1 MEIQGF
7 EDYLIYQDGR
17 VWSKKGKG
25 KFLKPRDDGQGY
37 HKVILYGEIK
47 KQFKV
52 HRLVAEHYIPN
63 PENKLEVDHINRI
76 RSDNRVE
83 NLRWTTKSENQQ
95 NTIARKSNLL
105 GEKNIQKSCQNCFV
119 FRKEYNGKL
128 YYKSFTT
135 LEEAIKYRDNFIAED
150 YTKLK
155 HYDP

>member
-1 MEIQGF
+1 MEVKDF
-7 EDYLIYQDGR
+7 PNYLIYEDGR
-17 VWSKKGKG
+17 VFSKKRNR
-25 KFLKPRDDGQGY
+25 FLKPRDDGHGY
-37 HKVILYGEIK
+37 NKVILYGEIK

-105 GEKNIQKSCQNCFV
+105 GEKNINKYETGFI
-119 FRKEYNGKL
+119 FRKIYNGKH
-128 YYKSFTT
+128 YYKTFKT
-135 LEEAIKYRDNFIAED
+135 LEEAINYRDNFIA
-150 YTKLK
+150 
-155 HYDP
+155 